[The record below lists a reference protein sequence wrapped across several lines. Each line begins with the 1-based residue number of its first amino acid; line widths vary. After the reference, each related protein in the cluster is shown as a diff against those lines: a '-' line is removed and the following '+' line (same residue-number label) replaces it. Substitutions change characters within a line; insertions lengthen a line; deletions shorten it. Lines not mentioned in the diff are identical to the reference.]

1 MNNETPS
8 VSMVMDE
15 RAVRALSTAVKFTLD
30 KWTGQPPDVDQEEL
44 FNLRPFLEGAILEF
58 QLMRS

>member
-1 MNNETPS
+1 
-8 VSMVMDE
+8 MVMDE